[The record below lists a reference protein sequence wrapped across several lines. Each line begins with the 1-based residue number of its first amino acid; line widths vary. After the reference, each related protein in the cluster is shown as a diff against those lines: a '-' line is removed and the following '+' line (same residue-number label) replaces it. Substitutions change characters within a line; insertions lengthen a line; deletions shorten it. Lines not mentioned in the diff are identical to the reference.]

1 MYELISFP
9 QSCIPKSY
17 PQFQKKKQEIVC
29 PKKCSRKRVFAKV
42 MALVLRSGSVHACN
56 HLQPQLLLQHILPH
70 VHVHLICPV
79 DIVPAFYHLHS
90 TPPPTCAAPPPSQHF
105 INIRSRKGPLTLTI
119 KGGQGRLLKVH
130 TKHFRGL
137 PSEIKFSQKLRRTF
151 VLKKQQNG
159 AEKFEVKV

>member
-1 MYELISFP
+1 
-9 QSCIPKSY
+9 
-17 PQFQKKKQEIVC
+17 
-29 PKKCSRKRVFAKV
+29 

-70 VHVHLICPV
+70 VPVHLICPV
-79 DIVPAFYHLHS
+79 DMS
-90 TPPPTCAAPPPSQHF
+90 TPVTIYNLQLLQHALPPPPPNTSL
-105 INIRSRKGPLTLTI
+105 ISDPRKGPLTLTI

-159 AEKFEVKV
+159 AEKFEVKVWKRAYCWKTKAHLNNGKGEGGGLSLDKF